1 VILPILE
8 EEGDWY
14 QGSRFGNQGRHSK
27 LLMKYLE
34 SGEAQKIREDETET
48 TAFGDRI
55 KDLDQ
60 H

>member
-1 VILPILE
+1 
-8 EEGDWY
+8 
-14 QGSRFGNQGRHSK
+14 
-27 LLMKYLE
+27 MKYLE